1 MHTIKIFL
9 LLLLPVL
16 GFSQSKVKWM
26 TMEEAIA
33 QSKIH
38 KKKIFIDVYTDWC
51 GWCKRME
58 KTTFQTDEVAKILNE
73 DYYPVKFN
81 AEQKAPITFNGKV
94 YKYVQSG
101 RKGYHEFA
109 AYLLDNQ
116 FSYPTVVFLDE
127 NLKTIQAIP
136 GYRKKKE
143 FALMASYFGKDF
155 HKKMSWD
162 AYTKKNK

>member
-1 MHTIKIFL
+1 MKAIKILFL
-9 LLLLPVL
+9 LLIPTLS
-16 GFSQSKVKWM
+16 FSQSKVQWM
-26 TMEEAIA
+26 TIEQAIA
-33 QSKIH
+33 QSNIQ

-81 AEQKAPITFNGKV
+81 AEQKEPISFNGKV
-94 YKYVQSG
+94 YKYIKSG

-109 AYLLDNQ
+109 GYLLDNH

-127 NLKTIQAIP
+127 NLSTIQAIP

-143 FALMASYFGKDF
+143 FALMASYFGKDY
-155 HKKMSWD
+155 HKKMSWET
-162 AYTKKNK
+162 YNKKNK